1 MNSTIDWVLLVDDD
15 EIQNFIHQKII
26 SKYIVGSKIIVATNG
41 EEALLIL
48 NQLIEN
54 KSNNNR
60 GIIFLDINMPIMNG
74 FQFLEIYNQELSG
87 SFINTSVYPLSSSED
102 VKDIIQMNSFGIESY
117 IVKPLTHEQAS
128 SLFVG

>member
-26 SKYIVGSKIIVATNG
+26 GKYIPGNKIIVATNG
-41 EEALLIL
+41 EEALMIL
-48 NQLIEN
+48 NQLIDN

-60 GIIFLDINMPIMNG
+60 GIIFLDINMPVMNG
-74 FQFLEIYNQELSG
+74 FQFLKIYNQELSP
-87 SFINTSVYPLSSSED
+87 SFNNTSVYPLSSSED
-102 VKDIIQMNSFGIESY
+102 IKDVIQMNGLGIESY

-128 SLFVG
+128 NLFIE